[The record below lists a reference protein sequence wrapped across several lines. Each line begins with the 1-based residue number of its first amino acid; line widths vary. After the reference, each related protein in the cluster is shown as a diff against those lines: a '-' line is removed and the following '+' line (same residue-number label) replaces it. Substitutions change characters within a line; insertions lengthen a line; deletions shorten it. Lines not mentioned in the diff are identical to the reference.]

1 MQREGFS
8 LHEGGHLSMSRGK
21 FAKYPSCVGGNVKLS
36 QNTAQTHKAKR
47 TAPHQLHTS
56 MLDFLKC

>member
-1 MQREGFS
+1 
-8 LHEGGHLSMSRGK
+8 MSRGK